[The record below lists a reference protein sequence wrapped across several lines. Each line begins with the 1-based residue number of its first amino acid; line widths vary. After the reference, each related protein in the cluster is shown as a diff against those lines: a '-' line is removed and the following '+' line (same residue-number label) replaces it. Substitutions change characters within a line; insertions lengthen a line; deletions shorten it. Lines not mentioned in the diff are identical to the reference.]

1 VAPLPARAG
10 ERTGYGGAMP
20 KANPWNKSVPRVELD
35 QPARNTCLWRA
46 ANRIMTAIALGFR
59 LFHRI
64 MPGLLLCGV
73 VTLAA
78 IAMQV
83 AEKRLFGRAWLEALV
98 LAILLGT
105 AVRTAWTPS
114 TRWLPGISF
123 SAKMLLEVAVLLLG
137 ASVST
142 RIILAVGPALLAGI
156 VLVVMAAIAISY
168 GIGRTLGLRQRLA
181 LLVACGNSIC
191 GNSAIAAVA
200 PVIGADSADVA
211 SSIAFTA
218 VLGVIIVLAL
228 PLLIPL
234 VGLTGTQYAVL
245 AGLTVYAVPQ
255 VLAATAPI
263 GVIAVQTGTLVK
275 LVRVLMLGPVVL
287 ILSLLANRL
296 REQAEEP
303 SLTMAKR
310 PAHGR
315 PPLHQLVPWFVVGF
329 LGLAALRSAGLLP
342 HEALAAAA
350 TPGSGD
356 SSGTEEE
363 WSLAEE
369 LYKANKIRNIALFFK
384 HVDARQ
390 MYDPGKQ
397 LDMVLAF
404 KSRIE
409 AGKRHLFRPYK
420 TIDQF
425 GEILEEYLAQWQRD
439 HEATESSLSVGGATV
454 TDVVA
459 PSAVVSSNFD
469 YWIAEAR
476 KQLDS
481 DIPDYAGALFCAQKA
496 TGAATSDIEW
506 ASGTNMGGAAL
517 S

>member
-1 VAPLPARAG
+1 
-10 ERTGYGGAMP
+10 MP

-35 QPARNTCLWRA
+35 QPARNTHLWRA
-46 ANRIMTAIALGFR
+46 ADRIMTAIALGFR
-59 LFHRI
+59 RFHRI

-105 AVRTAWTPS
+105 AIRTAWTPS

-123 SAKMLLEVAVLLLG
+123 SAKTLLEVAVLLLG

-142 RIILAVGPALLAGI
+142 RIIMAVGPALLAGI
-156 VLVVMAAIAISY
+156 VLVVMAAITISY
-168 GIGRTLGLRQRLA
+168 GIGRTLGLRQR

-228 PLLIPL
+228 PLIIPL
-234 VGLTGTQYAVL
+234 VGLTGTQYGVL

-263 GVIAVQTGTLVK
+263 GVIAVQIGTLVK

-296 REQAEEP
+296 REDAEEP
-303 SLTMAKR
+303 APGLTMGKR

-342 HEALAAAA
+342 HEALAPAA
-350 TPGSGD
+350 T
-356 SSGTEEE
+356 
-363 WSLAEE
+363 
-369 LYKANKIRNIALFFK
+369 
-384 HVDARQ
+384 V
-390 MYDPGKQ
+390 
-397 LDMVLAF
+397 AF
-404 KSRIE
+404 RLSCSFAAI
-409 AGKRHLFRPYK
+409 LFRAARLP
-420 TIDQF
+420 TGGLRIF
-425 GEILEEYLAQWQRD
+425 EE
-439 HEATESSLSVGGATV
+439 
-454 TDVVA
+454 
-459 PSAVVSSNFD
+459 
-469 YWIAEAR
+469 
-476 KQLDS
+476 
-481 DIPDYAGALFCAQKA
+481 
-496 TGAATSDIEW
+496 
-506 ASGTNMGGAAL
+506 
-517 S
+517 